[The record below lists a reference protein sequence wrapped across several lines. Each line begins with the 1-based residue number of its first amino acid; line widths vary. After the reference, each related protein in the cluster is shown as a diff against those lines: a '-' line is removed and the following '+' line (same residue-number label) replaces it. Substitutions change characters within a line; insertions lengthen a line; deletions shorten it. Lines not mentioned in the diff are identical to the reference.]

1 MTTSVIIHE
10 SKLQISHAHKCIGNI
25 KKQKKSSPWREFSFS
40 TDNRMHVLGECLSET
55 TFCRTWLPQWY
66 QDLPSYSFQFLLL
79 CAVKHFPQW
88 NVFLPHVRSKKNGSL
103 PLGSKSNCK
112 KHEYYIS
119 ENENNRKSWQKG
131 KSISHIE
138 QPMHWKGNISWHT
151 CKEGHQSS
159 NHQKDRDHWYVC
171 NSEIFCWV
179 IKTVELVTCN
189 VPHVLLEVLQ
199 QETTCLMNKVLKLPW
214 IQWKIFLCIFCK
226 FSPLNVPAYG
236 CMQSAWLT
244 LCLHEGPW
252 AHFFEGEN
260 FANKMTTIRHSWPSS
275 G

>member
-1 MTTSVIIHE
+1 MENRIHGEIGCRHNLENDLVVMMTTSVIIHE

-112 KHEYYIS
+112 KMIITS
-119 ENENNRKSWQKG
+119 QRMKTTGKVDRRENQF
-131 KSISHIE
+131 
-138 QPMHWKGNISWHT
+138 HT
-151 CKEGHQSS
+151 
-159 NHQKDRDHWYVC
+159 
-171 NSEIFCWV
+171 
-179 IKTVELVTCN
+179 
-189 VPHVLLEVLQ
+189 
-199 QETTCLMNKVLKLPW
+199 
-214 IQWKIFLCIFCK
+214 
-226 FSPLNVPAYG
+226 
-236 CMQSAWLT
+236 
-244 LCLHEGPW
+244 
-252 AHFFEGEN
+252 
-260 FANKMTTIRHSWPSS
+260 
-275 G
+275 